1 MAGTTIRFKGAQV
14 TFTEELICNIVSL
27 RSFAW
32 QQVCRLG
39 ECTTVDPVAWAA
51 GAPFA
56 VGKRPS
62 RAHVTN
68 MDGGTVRVTYD
79 GEGRVA
85 QYRLPAFM
93 SKVNNLYT
101 DLDFIC
107 PVLRGAD
114 IKLDCGS
121 DLEHMLKIDR
131 VDEHSSHDLSNSLE
145 HTSLWRFPPGCSK
158 FIDGGTISD
167 AFSNRTLTAEF
178 LTTVDRLIMRT
189 FPMDFDGL
197 MPLEIA
203 GHSYRIGS

>member
-1 MAGTTIRFKGAQV
+1 M
-14 TFTEELICNIVSL
+14 
-27 RSFAW
+27 
-32 QQVCRLG
+32 
-39 ECTTVDPVAWAA
+39 
-51 GAPFA
+51 
-56 VGKRPS
+56 
-62 RAHVTN
+62 
-68 MDGGTVRVTYD
+68 TYD
-79 GEGRVA
+79 GEGRVV